1 MSAGRDADGDR
12 GRPIAGPTIDRPTG
26 LPSRSA
32 AGRLESIVV
41 AAAEVLRVDS
51 VGAMLL
57 DAGGSLRLIG
67 ASDALARAMEDTQIE
82 LDDGPGIE
90 ATRTGRDVVVADLA
104 RAGRWRALAER
115 LVPIGGGAVLSSP
128 IRVHDAVVGNLN
140 AIARQPHRWT
150 PGEIRAAG
158 AYARMI
164 GALLEGSAR
173 PRTDDPVP
181 ETVDLEPA
189 RAVHPTLDE
198 EARADRP

>member
-12 GRPIAGPTIDRPTG
+12 GRPMAGPTVDRPTG

-32 AGRLESIVV
+32 AGRLASIVA

-57 DAGGSLRLIG
+57 DPGGSLRLIG
-67 ASDALARAMEDTQIE
+67 ASDALARAMENTQIE

-90 ATRTGRDVVVADLA
+90 ATRTGRDVAVADLA
-104 RAGRWRALAER
+104 RAGRWQVLAER

-150 PGEIRAAG
+150 PAEIRAAG

-164 GALLEGSAR
+164 GALLEGSSR
-173 PRTDDPVP
+173 PDTDDPVRGAVDIEHDRAAP
-181 ETVDLEPA
+181 PTV
-189 RAVHPTLDE
+189 DE